1 MTAYTI
7 PLSATADET
16 AQLIRGAKTDSERR
30 ISYDPERRPA
40 VSSLVLLAAL
50 GLDRDPREVA
60 EDIGGGGAAALK
72 KVVTTAVNDLMAPI
86 RARRAEYA
94 RDLGYVRQVLR
105 DGNERA
111 NEIAAATLAEVQA
124 ALGMRY

>member
-1 MTAYTI
+1 MASRTPA
-7 PLSATADET
+7 SASRAAVCPDHST
-16 AQLIRGAKTDSERR
+16 QRGRSSSSARP
-30 ISYDPERRPA
+30 ISDATPGA
-40 VSSLVLLAAL
+40 VHELA
-50 GLDRDPREVA
+50 PV
-60 EDIGGGGAAALK
+60 
-72 KVVTTAVNDLMAPI
+72 